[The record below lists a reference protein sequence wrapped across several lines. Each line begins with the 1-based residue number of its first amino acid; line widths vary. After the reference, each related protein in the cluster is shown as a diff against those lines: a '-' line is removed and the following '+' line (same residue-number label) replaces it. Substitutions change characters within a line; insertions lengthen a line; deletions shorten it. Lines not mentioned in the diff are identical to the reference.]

1 MKLLGLGGLP
11 ESGKDVI
18 ADHLVEAH
26 GFVKIGMSDVLNE
39 ALIKLDPRV
48 EGEHGVAYRYSTLI
62 DYYGYTE
69 AKAKFP
75 EVRRLLRVL
84 GTEVGRDLLGEDTW
98 VKAVDAK
105 IYRIGVAGNRN
116 VVVTGIRYP
125 NELRMIKQYGA
136 GVAWWIDR
144 PNHNTR
150 SEHTSDNALAETD
163 FDRTIINNGT
173 LDGLRALVD
182 YWVEAEEF

>member
-1 MKLLGLGGLP
+1 MKLLGIGGLP
-11 ESGKDVI
+11 ESGKDVV
-18 ADHLVEAH
+18 ADRLVEAH
-26 GFVKIGMSDVLNE
+26 GFVKIGMSDALNE

-75 EVRRLLRVL
+75 EIRRLLRVL

-98 VKAVDAK
+98 VRIVDNK
-105 IYRIGVAGNRN
+105 IREKGVVGRRN

-125 NELRMIKQYGA
+125 NELEMIKRYGA

>member
-11 ESGKDVI
+11 ESGKDVV
-18 ADHLVEAH
+18 ADRLVEAH

-39 ALIKLDPRV
+39 ALIKLNPRV
-48 EGEHGVAYRYSTLI
+48 EGEHGVAYRYSTLV
-62 DYYGYTE
+62 DCYGYTV

-105 IYRIGVAGNRN
+105 IYRIGVAGNRK

-125 NELRMIKQYGA
+125 NELRMIKRYGA

-144 PNHNTR
+144 PGHDTR
-150 SEHTSDNALAETD
+150 SSHTSDNALGEMD
-163 FDRTIINNGT
+163 FDRTIVNNGT
-173 LDGLRALVD
+173 PSELYALVD

>member
-11 ESGKDVI
+11 ESGKDVV

-39 ALIKLDPRV
+39 ALIKLNPIV
-48 EGEHGVAYRYSTLI
+48 EGKHGVAYRYSTLI
-62 DYYGYTE
+62 DCYGYTK

-84 GTEVGRDLLGEDTW
+84 GTEVGRNMLGEDTW

-116 VVVTGIRYP
+116 VVVTGIRYR
-125 NELRMIKQYGA
+125 NELEMIKRYGA
-136 GVAWWIDR
+136 GIAWWIDR
-144 PNHNTR
+144 PNHNTM

-182 YWVEAEEF
+182 YWIEAEEF